1 MFTICSIAAADDR
14 TSLQVPETDAVVI
27 AKPDTT
33 TLIKE
38 TQARLRTS

>member
-1 MFTICSIAAADDR
+1 MFAICSIVAADDR

-27 AKPDTT
+27 AEPNTT

-38 TQARLRTS
+38 TRARLRTS